1 MRSKRKGFYALY
13 AGQKSLWCPSSR
25 PSSSLDDSTRNVN
38 QDAGTPSRSR
48 NAAYAMRTMTSFRDS
63 SLPFSKSNHNSHA
76 SHKSFR
82 TKQKMAKAGKQNRP
96 VPGWIRLRTNN
107 PIRYATICLRSSQN
121 DHKCHPPPVFDPNIS
136 QFGIPTTPREG
147 TGERLASTSKQ
158 FASRTSLS
166 HMGLLSKT
174 VHYNNG
180 LGFSA
185 MMDENLCGNY

>member
-25 PSSSLDDSTRNVN
+25 PSSSLDDSTRNIN

-107 PIRYATICLRSSQN
+107 PIRYATIS
-121 DHKCHPPPVFDPNIS
+121 
-136 QFGIPTTPREG
+136 TTPREG
-147 TGERLASTSKQ
+147 TGERPASTSKQ

>member
-1 MRSKRKGFYALY
+1 VLRPLCGSKILVVSIFTTFILIRRLDTQHQSRCRATSLSEPSRRWPRRASKTALCP
-13 AGQKSLWCPSSR
+13 AG
-25 PSSSLDDSTRNVN
+25 LDSEPT
-38 QDAGTPSRSR
+38 TPS
-48 NAAYAMRTMTSFRDS
+48 A
-63 SLPFSKSNHNSHA
+63 
-76 SHKSFR
+76 
-82 TKQKMAKAGKQNRP
+82 
-96 VPGWIRLRTNN
+96 
-107 PIRYATICLRSSQN
+107 
-121 DHKCHPPPVFDPNIS
+121 
-136 QFGIPTTPREG
+136 TTPREG

>member
-38 QDAGTPSRSR
+38 QDAATRENHGLTFLDVFAPIYRATSLSVPSRRWPRRASKTALCPAGLDSEPTTPSVRH
-48 NAAYAMRTMTSFRDS
+48 S
-63 SLPFSKSNHNSHA
+63 SGWAIYILKNSHGLVLVA
-76 SHKSFR
+76 R
-82 TKQKMAKAGKQNRP
+82 T
-96 VPGWIRLRTNN
+96 WIFV
-107 PIRYATICLRSSQN
+107 A
-121 DHKCHPPPVFDPNIS
+121 NIDAA
-136 QFGIPTTPREG
+136 TTPREG

>member
-1 MRSKRKGFYALY
+1 FYALY

-38 QDAGTPSRSR
+38 QDAATRENHGLTFLDVFAPIYRATSLSEPSRRWPRRASKTALCPAGLDSEPTTPS
-48 NAAYAMRTMTSFRDS
+48 A
-63 SLPFSKSNHNSHA
+63 
-76 SHKSFR
+76 
-82 TKQKMAKAGKQNRP
+82 
-96 VPGWIRLRTNN
+96 
-107 PIRYATICLRSSQN
+107 
-121 DHKCHPPPVFDPNIS
+121 
-136 QFGIPTTPREG
+136 TTPREG

>member
-1 MRSKRKGFYALY
+1 MVRSLIGREFIAMRFYALY

-25 PSSSLDDSTRNVN
+25 PSSSLDDSTRNIN

-48 NAAYAMRTMTSFRDS
+48 NAAYAMRTMTSLRDS
-63 SLPFSKSNHNSHA
+63 SLPFSNSNHNSHA

-121 DHKCHPPPVFDPNIS
+121 DRKCHPLQVFDPNLQRQEKALEKDSPQHLSNSPLEPHFRIWDCCRKRS
-136 QFGIPTTPREG
+136 TT
-147 TGERLASTSKQ
+147 TMVLAFQ
-158 FASRTSLS
+158 R
-166 HMGLLSKT
+166 
-174 VHYNNG
+174 
-180 LGFSA
+180 
-185 MMDENLCGNY
+185 